1 MESQKIKDN
10 RKAKFLAK
18 LESKNKANKK
28 ETKKQTQPAN
38 NTNINQ
44 PPSQNNLFPPQQNMQ
59 TNQSTNIPSNQAN
72 QNVINNTINTNNNLN
87 DFNLN
92 NMIKNFNSL
101 NNLFN
106 LNLNNNQQKN
116 LFNNNNE
123 FTSNNINTQ
132 KINYNEILEKCNQY
146 DYMINFQ
153 SFLKKILVIILS
165 VIHCLNY
172 APLKESFVVK
182 YTLVVLEISSLLFNK
197 YYNDQ
202 KKQLTS
208 NYNRN
213 MNGQPPDQIEK
224 ISEFLMN
231 NFGIFNQ
238 AFLIANTIKDIFADI
253 AILFIINIIFF
264 LLNSNN

>member
-18 LESKNKANKK
+18 LERKNKTNKK
-28 ETKKQTQPAN
+28 ETIKKTQLDN

-44 PPSQNNLFPPQQNMQ
+44 SPSQNNILPPQQNMQ
-59 TNQSTNIPSNQAN
+59 TNQPTNIPTYQAN

-92 NMIKNFNSL
+92 NMINNFNSL
-101 NNLFN
+101 KNILNP
-106 LNLNNNQQKN
+106 NLNNNQQNN
-116 LFNNNNE
+116 LFNNNE
-123 FTSNNINTQ
+123 FMSNNKNTQ
-132 KINYNEILEKCNQY
+132 KINYNEILEKYNQY

-153 SFLKKILVIILS
+153 SFLKKTLVIILS
-165 VIHCLNY
+165 IIHCLKY
-172 APLKESFVVK
+172 PPLNESFVLK

-208 NYNRN
+208 NYDSN
-213 MNGQPPDQIEK
+213 MSGQPPDQIEK

-231 NFGIFNQ
+231 NFGFFNQ
-238 AFLIANTIKDIFADI
+238 AFLIANTIKDIFDDI
-253 AILFIINIIFF
+253 AIMFIINIIFF